1 MPRIVIKTQVDI
13 TNTGVR
19 HPGQGTD
26 VELNEYRNYTTL
38 LQVLALRTNFEVV
51 HDPKPDSGIW
61 SFTID
66 VPDNGAYNDGKDP
79 LGNLKR
85 DLDQVPVITG
95 LKESG
100 AIKQKA
106 FLTLNGH
113 PNTSVAWVDK

>member
-26 VELNEYRNYTTL
+26 VELNEFRNYTTL
-38 LQVLALRTNFEVV
+38 LQVLALRTNFEIVQE
-51 HDPKPDSGIW
+51 PKQIDGVWTFS
-61 SFTID
+61 ID
-66 VPDNGAYNDGKDP
+66 VPDNGAYHDGKDP
-79 LGNLKR
+79 VGNLKN

-95 LKESG
+95 LKENTP
-100 AIKQKA
+100 IKQKA